1 MSKLTK
7 YLDRSASVTAD
18 VAVAISCGVVAYVLI
33 GLIKGILPFGDAIQA
48 AGAGVA
54 GAAVYLR
61 ARQNLLDPSLADFKK
76 PDAG

>member
-18 VAVAISCGVVAYVLI
+18 VAVSVACGVVAFVAI
-33 GLIKGILPFGDAIQA
+33 GIVKGLLPFGDAIQA

-54 GAAVYLR
+54 AAAVYMR
-61 ARQNLLDPSLADFKK
+61 ARNNLIDDAPAGFKGPS
-76 PDAG
+76 